1 MRLAF
6 NEDQRALQDSVQTWL
21 DNEYP
26 HTVWREAAL
35 GKRAGAPTFW
45 STFAQ
50 MGWLAAPLPA
60 AHGGLGGGVTD
71 AAVLATGFGAALVL
85 EPFVSTVVLGAGL
98 VQAAG
103 STAQQGE
110 YLPQIGEGK
119 LRIAFAQ
126 AEAHSRFAL
135 NDVQTRAERSASGW
149 TITGEKVAVWDAPD
163 AHWLVVLAR
172 SAGGRF
178 DNDGL
183 GLFVVPRTAP
193 GVSMQRFPLIDKRP
207 GAHVKFDAAPAL
219 AVLGDPG
226 GALPAVQQVVSQAL
240 AVLANE
246 ACGAMQS
253 AIKQTVAYLQQRKQ
267 FGQPLADFQVLRHR
281 VVDMQVQLECSRSL
295 ALHAAFV
302 CAADDAAAAD
312 RAATA
317 AKVQMG
323 RAGRW
328 IGHQAIQLHGGMG
341 MTDELAIGHVMK
353 RLLML
358 DTFLGNADHHQ
369 QRLACMTTTPST
381 AAQATPA

>member
-1 MRLAF
+1 
-6 NEDQRALQDSVQTWL
+6 
-21 DNEYP
+21 
-26 HTVWREAAL
+26 
-35 GKRAGAPTFW
+35 
-45 STFAQ
+45 
-50 MGWLAAPLPA
+50 
-60 AHGGLGGGVTD
+60 
-71 AAVLATGFGAALVL
+71 
-85 EPFVSTVVLGAGL
+85 VSI
-98 VQAAG
+98 Q
-103 STAQQGE
+103 
-110 YLPQIGEGK
+110 
-119 LRIAFAQ
+119 
-126 AEAHSRFAL
+126 RFA
-135 NDVQTRAERSASGW
+135 
-149 TITGEKVAVWDAPD
+149 
-163 AHWLVVLAR
+163 
-172 SAGGRF
+172 
-178 DNDGL
+178 
-183 GLFVVPRTAP
+183 
-193 GVSMQRFPLIDKRP
+193 MIDKRP

-253 AIKQTVAYLQQRKQ
+253 AITQTVAYLQQRKQ

-341 MTDELAIGHVMK
+341 MTDELAVGHAFK
-353 RLLML
+353 RLTLIEQHFGGVDL
-358 DTFLGNADHHQ
+358 HLRRVASWQ
-369 QRLACMTTTPST
+369 
-381 AAQATPA
+381 PAP

>member
-1 MRLAF
+1 MRLEF
-6 NEDQRALQDSVQTWL
+6 NEDQRALQGSVQAWL
-21 DNEYP
+21 GKEYP
-26 HTVWREAAL
+26 HAVWREVAL
-35 GKRAGAPTFW
+35 GERAGSPAFW
-45 STFAQ
+45 NAFAQ

-60 AHGGLGGGVTD
+60 AQGGLGGGVAD
-71 AAVLATGFGAALVL
+71 AAVLAESFGAALVL

-98 VQAAG
+98 IQAAG
-103 STAQQGE
+103 STQQQDE
-110 YLPQIGEGK
+110 YLPQIGEGT
-119 LRIAFAQ
+119 LRLAFAQ
-126 AEAHSRFAL
+126 AEANSRFEL
-135 NDVQTRAERSASGW
+135 NDVQTRAHRGASGW
-149 TITGEKVAVWDAPD
+149 TITGEKIAVWDAPD
-163 AHWLVVLAR
+163 AHWLIVLAR

-183 GLFVVPRTAP
+183 GLFVVPRTAA
-193 GVSMQRFPLIDKRP
+193 GVSLQRFPMIDKRP

-226 GALPAVQQVVSQAL
+226 GALPAVQRVVAQAL
-240 AVLANE
+240 AVLSHE
-246 ACGAMQS
+246 ACGAMQA
-253 AIKQTVAYLQQRKQ
+253 AISQTVAYLQQRKQ

-323 RAGRW
+323 RSGRW

-369 QRLACMTTTPST
+369 QRLARIT
-381 AAQATPA
+381 AAQTATA